1 MQNRKC
7 RTNSKKSLHP
17 AAGRIDSAFKIM
29 DSSQESALAL
39 MKKYLPEY
47 LQNILVASGYEKLET
62 IPKIDLPTDVN
73 EMLKYIKESFTDY
86 SKYVILL

>member
-1 MQNRKC
+1 
-7 RTNSKKSLHP
+7 
-17 AAGRIDSAFKIM
+17 M
-29 DSSQESALAL
+29 DSSQESALVL

-62 IPKIDLPTDVN
+62 IAKINLPTDAN

-86 SKYVILL
+86 FKLVCDTAIELAS

>member
-1 MQNRKC
+1 
-7 RTNSKKSLHP
+7 
-17 AAGRIDSAFKIM
+17 M

-39 MKKYLPEY
+39 MNKYLPEY

-62 IPKIDLPTDVN
+62 IAKINLPTDVD
-73 EMLKYIKESFTDY
+73 EMLKYIKESFTDH